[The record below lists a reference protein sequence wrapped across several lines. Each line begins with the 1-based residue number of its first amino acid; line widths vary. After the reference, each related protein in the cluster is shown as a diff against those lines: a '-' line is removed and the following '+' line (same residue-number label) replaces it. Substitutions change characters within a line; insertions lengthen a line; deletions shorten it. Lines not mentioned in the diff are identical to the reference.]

1 MYATIKTD
9 RDVEVEDVK
18 KRLQALSYGADV
30 LDILGADSDYN
41 TGRQLSS
48 DFIARSGLR
57 KFPQVRLLKY

>member
-1 MYATIKTD
+1 M
-9 RDVEVEDVK
+9 K

-30 LDILGADSDYN
+30 LDILGAESDYN